1 MTKKKSRK
9 RKPAWMRVARGGR
22 KRKKQNWTTARK
34 GKRKISRKF

>member
-9 RKPAWMRVARGGR
+9 RKPAWMRVAYGGR